1 MAATQPIA
9 SITSLRGSFRVA
21 EEVEEVKRPYRLWD
35 SKEKCEVRWACFKN
49 LRHAHMRALCEA
61 AWSKG
66 DSVFEVFDIR
76 NGGLRGQYQRHGSE
90 IKFWRSHHQIDKE

>member
-1 MAATQPIA
+1 MTAAQAAQVTR
-9 SITSLRGSFRVA
+9 LRDYRVA
-21 EEVEEVKRPYRLWD
+21 EDPEEVRRPFRLWD
-35 SKEKCEVRWACFKN
+35 SKEKTEVRWACFKN

-76 NGGLRGQYQRHGSE
+76 NGGLRGQYKRVGKHIE
-90 IKFWRSHHQIDKE
+90 FWRSTHPLEQE

>member
-1 MAATQPIA
+1 MKLAVVHA
-9 SITSLRGSFRVA
+9 LRDFPVA
-21 EEVEEVKRPYRLWD
+21 EDADEVKRPYRLWD
-35 SKEKCEVRWACFKN
+35 SKEKTQVNHAFFKN

-76 NGGLRGQYQRHGSE
+76 NGGLRGQYKRHGQE
-90 IKFWRSHHQIDKE
+90 IQFWRSTHHLEET

>member
-1 MAATQPIA
+1 MSAVPHKVAPIRA
-9 SITSLRGSFRVA
+9 YPVA
-21 EEVEEVKRPYRLWD
+21 DDADEVRRPYRLWNTRD
-35 SKEKCEVRWACFKN
+35 KVQVQWAYFKN

-76 NGGLRGQYQRHGSE
+76 NGGLRGQYHRHGQE
-90 IKFWRSHHQIDKE
+90 IKFWRSHHAIEES